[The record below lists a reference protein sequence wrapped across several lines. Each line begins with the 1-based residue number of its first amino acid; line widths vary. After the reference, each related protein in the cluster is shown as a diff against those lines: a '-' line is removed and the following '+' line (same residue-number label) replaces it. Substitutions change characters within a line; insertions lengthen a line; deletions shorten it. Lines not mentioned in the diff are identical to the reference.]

1 MSVDFRIRACTWRYM
16 LSQNDIVGKHEING
30 AVYKKRG
37 FNVIGNCKHAVIENY
52 DLVKVKA
59 ELT

>member
-1 MSVDFRIRACTWRYM
+1 MAIHVIAKMS
-16 LSQNDIVGKHEING
+16 IVGKHEING